1 MNMQL
6 QVTALFVLFPI
17 RGYFI
22 SPVFETRI
30 LGLDLR
36 NKDFRNR
43 FKKQGF
49 QKSIQ
54 PPRPPRPPKSPKIV
68 YADLVFEIRILGL
81 DYRNEDLRILG
92 FRGFSFRNKDLRIL
106 GLSPLGRHDHSDGG
120 VSPSKEKDTIFLFN
134 FQPKSPLGRHDH
146 SDGGVSPSKMI
157 IGIG

>member
-1 MNMQL
+1 MTDL
-6 QVTALFVLFPI
+6 VL
-17 RGYFI
+17 
-22 SPVFETRI
+22 ETRI
-30 LGLDLR
+30 LGLD
-36 NKDFRNR
+36 F
-43 FKKQGF
+43 
-49 QKSIQ
+49 
-54 PPRPPRPPKSPKIV
+54 
-68 YADLVFEIRILGL
+68 
-81 DYRNEDLRILG
+81 RNEDLRILG